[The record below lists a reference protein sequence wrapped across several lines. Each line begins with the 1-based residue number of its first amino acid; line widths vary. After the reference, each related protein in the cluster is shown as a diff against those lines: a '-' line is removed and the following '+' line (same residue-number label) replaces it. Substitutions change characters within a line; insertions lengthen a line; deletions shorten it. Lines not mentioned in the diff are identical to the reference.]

1 MGLRGNMREIIINEI
16 RVSGTLQG
24 MPELRTRVLED
35 KTKEYSVRG
44 FLRQRRNSW
53 TDENG
58 RTNYSYNMFQFRA
71 KGDAAE
77 QLAKR
82 ISPGMGVILTGSLQV
97 AYSRG
102 EYVTYIQVES
112 VKTTGD

>member
-1 MGLRGNMREIIINEI
+1 MLEIINEI

-24 MPELRTRVLED
+24 TPELRTRVLED

-58 RTNYSYNMFQFRA
+58 RVNYSYNMFQFRA
-71 KGDAAE
+71 KLLRNYADPTHERIE
-77 QLAKR
+77 Q
-82 ISPGMGVILTGSLQV
+82 I
-97 AYSRG
+97 
-102 EYVTYIQVES
+102 
-112 VKTTGD
+112 